1 MSRSVS
7 RVRLA
12 KCSSCDLL
20 TSDLKPA
27 MRASCSSTAYAD
39 MPLSAGTLTLLC
51 SPDLFK
57 PFPGCFWRRKPRQ
70 SSPCWHTALP
80 SSAAS
85 APRPAVAKGRPSPVC
100 ETARSG
106 QSREAICGFVNI
118 IQARTRPSVSTSS
131 ERETEP
137 MPWSVNAMALWYL
150 CCTNWTCELHL
161 CNRPAASRQLPDV
174 EQPCCSLRASSSD
187 LLIAI
192 WAVMYYLLL

>member
-1 MSRSVS
+1 MS

-12 KCSSCDLL
+12 RCSSCDLL

-27 MRASCSSTAYAD
+27 MRASCSSTACAD
-39 MPLSAGTLTLLC
+39 MLLSAGTQI
-51 SPDLFK
+51 SHSGPEAK
-57 PFPGCFWRRKPRQ
+57 PFPGRSWKQKPRQ

-80 SSAAS
+80 SCAAS
-85 APRPAVAKGRPSPVC
+85 APQPAVARGRPSPVC
-100 ETARSG
+100 ETAHSG
-106 QSREAICGFVNI
+106 QSRVAVCGFVNLL
-118 IQARTRPSVSTSS
+118 QARTRPSVSTSS

-137 MPWSVNAMALWYL
+137 MLWSVNAMALWYL

-187 LLIAI
+187 LLIPI
-192 WAVMYYLLL
+192 WAVMWCLRVF